1 MLSLRD
7 STNEAIE
14 NTLNLPAT
22 SKAKINIIRRNTN
35 INNPKQEK
43 DNSMIE
49 NTTITEEPVSQNN
62 QSDKGREK
70 EDEESDEVEAKIE
83 AKLNRL
89 LQETQEETEHDEV
102 IPISPEELRRLFNQ
116 PQPIVNI
123 PSFEETV
130 EKAKKVN
137 TKEEAKEVQDLMV
150 NYTEEEKIVI
160 SDILRQRLYV
170 FIIKKMAEAITGIS
184 KTYTKSFLLV

>member
-35 INNPKQEK
+35 INNSKQEK

-62 QSDKGREK
+62 QSDKGCEK

-83 AKLNRL
+83 AELNRL

-102 IPISPEELRRLFNQ
+102 IPISSEELRRLFNQ

-130 EKAKKVN
+130 EKAKKS
-137 TKEEAKEVQDLMV
+137 KGSKEVKEIEDIMG
-150 NYTEEEKIVI
+150 NYTEEQQKEITY
-160 SDILRQRLYV
+160 ILKRRLYV
-170 FIIKKMAEAITGIS
+170 YMFEKIAESFKHIE
-184 KTYTKSFLLV
+184 KTYTKSFVLV

>member
-83 AKLNRL
+83 AELNRL
-89 LQETQEETEHDEV
+89 FQETQEETEHDEV

-116 PQPIVNI
+116 PQPIVKI

-130 EKAKKVN
+130 EKAKRAN
-137 TKEEAKEVQDLMV
+137 TQEEIKEVQDLMT
-150 NYTEEEKIVI
+150 NYNEEEKTSIREILNQRVRIYMLKSI
-160 SDILRQRLYV
+160 SDV
-170 FIIKKMAEAITGIS
+170 FTKAS